1 MNCQGFNSFFLE
13 KNNDWKA
20 DIYLSVFFDKH
31 PEKNYTKIKGIEFH
45 TFALKFE
52 EVTLGT
58 VCQKGCI
65 DLIWYFALK
74 SKVPKILN
82 TYIFLKCS

>member
-1 MNCQGFNSFFLE
+1 MNFQGFDSFFLE

-20 DIYLSVFFDKH
+20 NIYLAVVSFDKH

-52 EVTLGT
+52 EVTLLFA
-58 VCQKGCI
+58 KR
-65 DLIWYFALK
+65 DALI
-74 SKVPKILN
+74 
-82 TYIFLKCS
+82 

>member
-1 MNCQGFNSFFLE
+1 MIERQT
-13 KNNDWKA
+13 
-20 DIYLSVFFDKH
+20 YMSVFFDKH

-65 DLIWYFALK
+65 DLI
-74 SKVPKILN
+74 
-82 TYIFLKCS
+82 